1 MMGMMMKIMI
11 VESDHG
17 TVNGAKM
24 EPITIKNITII
35 IMITILLKV
44 TIPVTTGSTTITKN
58 NR

>member
-17 TVNGAKM
+17 TVNGAKV
-24 EPITIKNITII
+24 EPIAIKKNITII

-44 TIPVTTGSTTITKN
+44 TIPVTTITKN